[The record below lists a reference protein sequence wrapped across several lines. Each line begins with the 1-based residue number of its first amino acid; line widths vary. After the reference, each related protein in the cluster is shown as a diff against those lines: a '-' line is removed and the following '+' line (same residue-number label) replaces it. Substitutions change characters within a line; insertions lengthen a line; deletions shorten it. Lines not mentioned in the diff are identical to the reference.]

1 MSAWVGLCALLIIG
15 TLLSVY
21 FIAVGLTASHVEDP
35 IYFSEALRSCDDEAP
50 FDGTRMNPQYP
61 THMYRMPKRQYIL
74 ALVCYLSIPAV
85 VIASGVLFRLID
97 PEMARGSADY
107 VRNYRLLELARTGA
121 LMAMVGL
128 ALALWALT
136 CYLVLKSRQRSLGWL
151 LLAAA
156 GPFGFIVIA
165 MLEDRAPASYDLYQQ
180 FIQKLKLYWR
190 VPIEIAA
197 FVTVWALAFE
207 LMVLKRGLMIRYE
220 SFMSGTPVATIIDW
234 QNQSSG
240 MWAFSEGNEVIY
252 LVVLIY
258 LLWPVFFNVM
268 GQLFKRRTN
277 ATGQDSRHS
286 SG

>member
-1 MSAWVGLCALLIIG
+1 
-15 TLLSVY
+15 
-21 FIAVGLTASHVEDP
+21 
-35 IYFSEALRSCDDEAP
+35 
-50 FDGTRMNPQYP
+50 
-61 THMYRMPKRQYIL
+61 MPKKQYIL
-74 ALVCYLSIPAV
+74 AVACYLLIPAV

-121 LMAMVGL
+121 LMAMAGL
-128 ALALWALT
+128 ALVLWVLT

-165 MLEDRAPASYDLYQQ
+165 MLEDRAPPSHDLYQQ
-180 FIQKLKLYWR
+180 FNRKLKLYWR

-197 FVTVWALAFE
+197 FFTVWLFAFE
-207 LMVLKRGLMIRYE
+207 LMVLKQDLMIRYE
-220 SFMSGTPVATIIDW
+220 SFMSGTPVATIIDL

-240 MWAFSEGNEVIY
+240 MWAFSEGNEVLY

-258 LLWPVFFNVM
+258 LLWPVVFNVV
-268 GQLFKRRTN
+268 GQLYKRRTN
-277 ATGQDSRHS
+277 ATGQDSRNS